1 MECTGWIG
9 CLELLRKACTKWG
22 MSTYL
27 SWLRSKQVRTIL
39 SLGHE
44 QQGWRCLSKAGRQ
57 SRESFLGLVEVRKQ
71 VVLHLCHCTLS
82 WLVKFRTRRLS
93 SAWGWNAAAP
103 PNPHRNKHLF
113 QGDLFEDFILWS
125 HLLWRA
131 GLQFL
136 SKKGI
141 MSSTLSSFQICHL
154 YEAPSRR
161 SWPGHLASW
170 TDVSNRFPKVSA

>member
-9 CLELLRKACTKWG
+9 CLELLRKAHTKWG

-44 QQGWRCLSKAGRQ
+44 QRGWRCLSKAGRQ
-57 SRESFLGLVEVRKQ
+57 SRASFLGLVEVRKQ
-71 VVLHLCHCTLS
+71 VVLHLSHCTLS
-82 WLVKFRTRRLS
+82 QLMKFWTRRLS
-93 SAWGWNAAAP
+93 SDWGWNADAP
-103 PNPHRNKHLF
+103 PNQHRYNHLF
-113 QGDLFEDFILWS
+113 QGQVLEDFILWS
-125 HLLWRA
+125 HLQRA

-136 SKKGI
+136 SKKSI

-154 YEAPSRR
+154 CEAPSQR

>member
-1 MECTGWIG
+1 MECTGRVGW
-9 CLELLRKACTKWG
+9 LELLRKARTQWG
-22 MSTYL
+22 MSTHL
-27 SWLRSKQVRTIL
+27 SWLRSKQVRTTG

-44 QQGWRCLSKAGRQ
+44 QQGWRCLSKAARQ
-57 SRESFLGLVEVRKQ
+57 SRASFLGLVEVRKL
-71 VVLHLCHCTLS
+71 VVLHLSHRTLS
-82 WLVKFRTRRLS
+82 RLVKFWTHHS
-93 SAWGWNAAAP
+93 PVPEVEMQPSP
-103 PNPHRNKHLF
+103 TTPHRNKHLF
-113 QGDLFEDFILWS
+113 QGEVLGDSILWS

-154 YEAPSRR
+154 CEAPSRR
-161 SWPGHLASW
+161 PWPWHLAFW